1 MSSNNTGPPQHHAE
15 CELCTQDGGLILW
28 RDDRC
33 RVVLIADPDYAGFCR
48 VIWGSHVKEMTDL
61 APAAQAHCMQVVFA
75 VERAVRTVLNPHKIN
90 LASLGNMT
98 PHLHWH
104 VIPRE
109 VTDPHFPDSIW
120 AARKRSAAK
129 AEQTGFNPEAGARLG
144 AEIARLLHE

>member
-1 MSSNNTGPPQHHAE
+1 MEMAQQQ
-15 CELCTQDGGLILW
+15 CELCMQDGGLVLW

-33 RVVLIADPDYAGFCR
+33 RVVLVADPEYAGFCR
-48 VIWGSHVKEMTDL
+48 VIWRSHAKEMTDL
-61 APAAQAHCMQVVFA
+61 TPADQAHCMHVVFA

-109 VTDPHFPDSIW
+109 ATDPHFPESIW
-120 AARKRSAAK
+120 AARKRPATNLQSPGSNV
-129 AEQTGFNPEAGARLG
+129 ETGARLG
-144 AEIARLLHE
+144 AEIARLLQA